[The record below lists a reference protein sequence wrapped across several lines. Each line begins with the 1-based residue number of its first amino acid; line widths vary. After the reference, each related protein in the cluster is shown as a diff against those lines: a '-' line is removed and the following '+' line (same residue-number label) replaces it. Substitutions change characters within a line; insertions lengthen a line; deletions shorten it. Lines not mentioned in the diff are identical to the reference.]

1 MPTYEITVANEEF
14 TASEDFDAASPEKA
28 RKQAIASALSIGADQ
43 VAGGKPYFGAL
54 VSLRE
59 GNKDLIQFVVSLGA
73 SPLKSDG

>member
-1 MPTYEITVANEEF
+1 MKSRSPTRN
-14 TASEDFDAASPEKA
+14 SPRPRISTRRAPKR